1 MTNILMVR
9 PDYFDIA
16 YAINPHMRDEHGN
29 INKVDKKLA
38 IKQWNSLKNI
48 FEEIGAQVFV
58 MDGQPEFPDMVFC
71 ANQCFPFKAANGKK
85 GALLSKMRHPER
97 RGEVGFFKRFLE
109 DLDYTVYYTP
119 DYVSSFEGMGDAL
132 TVPGRRIVIGGY
144 GPRTDREI
152 YPYLS
157 QTFGFETVPLELV
170 HPDFYH
176 LDTCLTV
183 LDSNTVAY
191 VPSAIRNSDVLEKYF
206 PRRLEISEEEAKL
219 FFAGNAFC
227 IDGRSVIL
235 QQGAKNFC
243 AELERYNYNPVEV
256 DTREFIKAG
265 GSVFCMKMH
274 LV

>member
-1 MTNILMVR
+1 MNILMVR
-9 PDYFDIA
+9 PDYYDIA
-16 YAINPHMRDEHGN
+16 YAINAHMRDSEGN
-29 INKVDKKLA
+29 IHKVNKELA
-38 IKQWNSLKNI
+38 LSQWGALKRT
-48 FEEIGAQVFV
+48 FEELGAQVFV
-58 MDGQPEFPDMVFC
+58 VEGQPEFPDMVFC
-71 ANQCFPFKAANGKK
+71 ANQFFPFKGVNGSK
-85 GALLSKMRHPER
+85 GAILSKMRHPQR
-97 RGEVGFFKRFLE
+97 QGEVKFFKSFLE

-119 DYVSSFEGMGDAL
+119 DYVGAFEGMGDAIP
-132 TVPGRRIVIGGY
+132 VPSRRVIMGGH
-144 GPRTDREI
+144 GPRTDIGVYDYISE
-152 YPYLS
+152 
-157 QTFGFETVPLELV
+157 TFGFEIVPLELH
-170 HPDFYH
+170 HPEFYH

-191 VPSAIRNSDVLEKYF
+191 VPAAIRNSDVLEKYF
-206 PRRLEISEEEAKL
+206 PRRIEISEEEAKL

-243 AELERYNYNPVEV
+243 DELRRLNYIPIEV

>member
-1 MTNILMVR
+1 MNILMVR
-9 PDYFDIA
+9 PDYYEVA
-16 YAINPHMRDEHGN
+16 YAINAHMRDSDGN
-29 INKVDKKLA
+29 IHKVNKELA
-38 IKQWNSLKNI
+38 LAQWSALKQT
-48 FEEIGAQVFV
+48 FEKVGAKVFV
-58 MDGQPEFPDMVFC
+58 LEGQPNFPDMVFC
-71 ANQCFPFKAANGKK
+71 ANQCFPFKDSSGKK
-85 GALLSKMRHPER
+85 TAVLSKMRHPER
-97 RGEVGFFKRFLE
+97 KGEVPFFRSFLE
-109 DLDYTVYYTP
+109 SQGYVIFDTP
-119 DYVSSFEGMGDAL
+119 DSVPAFEGMGDAIL
-132 TVPGRRIVIGGY
+132 VPGRQLIVGGF
-144 GPRTDREI
+144 GPRTAREI

-157 QTFGFETVPLELV
+157 QKFGFEVIPLELS
-170 HPDFYH
+170 HPDYYH

-191 VPSAIRNSDVLEKYF
+191 VPSAIKNSHELEKFF
-206 PRRLEISEEEAKL
+206 PRRIEISESEAKL

-243 AELERYNYNPVEV
+243 NELRGFNYVPVEV